1 MTSADFKFSFHS
13 NSGRNAR
20 ERIGNVLRMLC
31 DRLDGRVTVAISI
44 ETTPVLTP
52 RQHAE
57 CILFGLSHMRDA
69 VRETT
74 KTEAYEIIL
83 DDLMKVQRGVSE

>member
-1 MTSADFKFSFHS
+1 MISTDFKFSFHS

-31 DRLDGRVTVAISI
+31 DRLDGRMTVAISI

-52 RQHAE
+52 RQRAE
-57 CILFGLSHMRDA
+57 CIVFGLHHMRDA
-69 VRETT
+69 VRDTT
-74 KTEAYEIIL
+74 KSEAYEIVLEEI
-83 DDLMKVQRGVSE
+83 MKVKRGVSK